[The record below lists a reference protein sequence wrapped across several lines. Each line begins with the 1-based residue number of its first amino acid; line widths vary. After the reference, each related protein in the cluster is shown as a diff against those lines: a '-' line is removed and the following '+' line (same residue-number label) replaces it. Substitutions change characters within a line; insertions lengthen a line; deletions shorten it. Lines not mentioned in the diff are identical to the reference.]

1 MIIRKEVQLTLKAS
15 SFNSR
20 RSERLRVGE
29 LAREYDLRIVE
40 KGEKSTP
47 EGCAPTAAMGGA
59 PVSTGDPFRVDVTH
73 TPAIRGCSLRSYP
86 RLLRGDAFSVLV
98 T

>member
-15 SFNSR
+15 PLNIR

-40 KGEKSTP
+40 KGEKRRVCPNS
-47 EGCAPTAAMGGA
+47 GDGRGA
-59 PVSTGDPFRVDVTH
+59 REHGRP
-73 TPAIRGCSLRSYP
+73 L
-86 RLLRGDAFSVLV
+86 
-98 T
+98 